1 MRSRDGRHGLVVL
14 ATLGA
19 LALSQ
24 SGCGSASRDAVP
36 PDFARAERA
45 VEPADDAGPD
55 RAAATGE
62 LIGPDDPDIQAALK
76 AWKDTGQAPIIRKDE
91 FIQYPYALIEAI
103 VTCQPLR
110 VCDIELE
117 AGEEVMNVSLGDS
130 TRWLASPAFSGDR
143 DALTPHVLVKP
154 TELGIATNAVIT
166 TSRRTYYLALV
177 SPTKPN
183 AHARRVKFYYPQDL
197 VQQAAGIFRAKA
209 VERKRDQEATVGRL
223 SRVAVDALN
232 FNYQIDG
239 ASVPW
244 RPIRVFDDG
253 TRVYIQMPEAMRVTE
268 APALLVQTRTGDTAL
283 VNYRLRQR
291 YYVVDKLFDTAML
304 IAGVGPRQERVTI
317 RRGAPIW
324 SEPTR

>member
-1 MRSRDGRHGLVVL
+1 MRSRDRRHGLVAI
-14 ATLGA
+14 ATVGS
-19 LALSQ
+19 LALTQ
-24 SGCGSASRDAVP
+24 GGCASTPRDAAS
-36 PDFARAERA
+36 PDLAKAERV
-45 VEPADDAGPD
+45 VEPADDRVPE
-55 RAAATGE
+55 RAPATGG

-91 FIQYPYALIEAI
+91 FIQYPYDLIEAV

-143 DALTPHVLVKP
+143 DTLTPHVLVKP

-177 SPTKPN
+177 SPATP
-183 AHARRVKFYYPQDL
+183 ARRVKFYYPQDL
-197 VQQAAGIFRAKA
+197 VQQANGVFRAKA
-209 VERKRDQEATVGRL
+209 AERKRDQEATVARL

-232 FNYQIDG
+232 FDYRIEG
-239 ASVPW
+239 ADVVW
-244 RPIRVFDDG
+244 RPVRVFDDG
-253 TRVYIQMPEAMRVTE
+253 THVYIQLPEAMRVTE

-291 YYVVDKLFDTAML
+291 YYVVDKVFDTAIL
-304 IAGVGPRQERVTI
+304 VLGVGTHQDCVTI
-317 RRGAPIW
+317 RRGGANGK
-324 SEPTR
+324 SNR